1 MQAADRDEKESG
13 SLRSEGDLFL
23 NGAEGHVQDP
33 DSVFKAQDFYEH
45 WTLEPADTDLIKN
58 VSRNAGWQ
66 NIADLPSDTSQMW
79 TKKKKKKKKK
89 MIMQSE
95 TQSSSILCST
105 CI

>member
-1 MQAADRDEKESG
+1 
-13 SLRSEGDLFL
+13 
-23 NGAEGHVQDP
+23 
-33 DSVFKAQDFYEH
+33 
-45 WTLEPADTDLIKN
+45 

-79 TKKKKKKKKK
+79 TKKKKKKKK